1 MGRLK
6 MGWKKNTFS
15 YVMWFCYGVVAGGT
29 GLVLAWNF
37 CVQAGIGTYWGI
49 VFAAAAATGAGAA
62 VLGLGRMESKIS
74 SFVQENRRLLLPVE
88 LMWLG
93 AFLALGL
100 VLRIH
105 GINSAEQASQYF
117 DAAMVVEGQEIP
129 RVVHGGTYFYVQL
142 LHTALRFLGNQYRVG
157 IWLQILLQLAGL
169 LLLYFV
175 IRKLAG
181 AVSALVFFGFCSCS
195 PYMVEKTLQLS
206 PQMLCFAIF
215 AAGAV
220 LMTVACWGPLQ
231 RKPFFTAG
239 AVAAVCCFIDLT
251 GGLLLV
257 LALSLVF
264 RFRGEEKPDKK
275 EKLAAVLYCLG
286 GAAVG
291 FFLCTYVD
299 ASFSGKTVQRVANAW
314 FLLYQPK
321 GSEFS
326 AGLEG
331 FGSGI
336 EGILLIF
343 LVFLGVF
350 SFWRHRQKEWVTV
363 CILPVCVLLAGAF
376 GGIFTQAVPGLF
388 FLYLYFVVLAGVGT
402 GQCFQFQPLS
412 DALSEAAVAGGDVE
426 ILDLEQETFPRQ
438 EAAAGEELEVISLQ
452 ESTEESLEQEYFA
465 AEAPEVVQEQEYAGE
480 VSEGIQGREFIGE
493 EPEEILEQEYAEE
506 EPEGIQGQGYRG
518 EVSEGSQEQ
527 EYTEE
532 TPEGILEQEYIKEVL
547 EGLLEQGFAEEISE
561 EILEQEYIAKE
572 VEEILEQENR
582 EEVSEQG
589 YTEEASKDISEQPLP
604 MNRRALP
611 MGSRALPMG
620 GEALSV
626 KQSGQLR
633 GGQEEPVETQA
644 QKPALGAEED
654 LTSERPEQKPAA
666 AMPDKEALAAAARML
681 DQEAAPKAAQAPEQV
696 YVVGAVKISEQENVM
711 EVVELEPI
719 PDPAP
724 QKIRR
729 QGESS
734 GEAKE
739 TKEPK
744 EHKESKVAE
753 PVRKIIRFLENPLPL
768 PRKHVKREL
777 EYSIRH
783 VADDDDFDYAV
794 AEDDDFDIE

>member
-1 MGRLK
+1 M
-6 MGWKKNTFS
+6 
-15 YVMWFCYGVVAGGT
+15 
-29 GLVLAWNF
+29 
-37 CVQAGIGTYWGI
+37 
-49 VFAAAAATGAGAA
+49 
-62 VLGLGRMESKIS
+62 
-74 SFVQENRRLLLPVE
+74 
-88 LMWLG
+88 
-93 AFLALGL
+93 
-100 VLRIH
+100 
-105 GINSAEQASQYF
+105 
-117 DAAMVVEGQEIP
+117 
-129 RVVHGGTYFYVQL
+129 
-142 LHTALRFLGNQYRVG
+142 
-157 IWLQILLQLAGL
+157 
-169 LLLYFV
+169 
-175 IRKLAG
+175 
-181 AVSALVFFGFCSCS
+181 
-195 PYMVEKTLQLS
+195 
-206 PQMLCFAIF
+206 
-215 AAGAV
+215 
-220 LMTVACWGPLQ
+220 
-231 RKPFFTAG
+231 
-239 AVAAVCCFIDLT
+239 AAVCCFIDLT

-626 KQSGQLR
+626 KQSRQLR

-654 LTSERPEQKPAA
+654 PTSERPEQKPAA